1 MGRRK
6 EILEKTCHGINQAIS
21 NSSVVP
27 IQGDLSLPEDVRRV
41 AEKLA
46 KLGWVNVDVLVNN
59 AGGVFVGP
67 EHTLEEVAE
76 DWTQNFR
83 KNVLTACL
91 ITTQLLPMIRSPG
104 GTIINVSSIAA
115 LRGGGGSYSAAK
127 AAVIG
132 WTYDLAVR
140 LGNKGVR
147 VNAVVP
153 GYVTETEFFGDR
165 MTPARHEKLVSQT
178 LLGRPGRPEEI
189 ASVVKF
195 LASDEASY
203 ITGQLIQ
210 VNGGSLL
217 GR

>member
-1 MGRRK
+1 V
-6 EILEKTCHGINQAIS
+6 
-21 NSSVVP
+21 SV
-27 IQGDLSLPEDVRRV
+27 QGDLSLPGDVRRV

-46 KLGWVNVDVLVNN
+46 ALGWANVDVLVNN

-67 EHTLEEVAE
+67 ENTLEEVVE

-83 KNVLTACL
+83 KNVLTMCL
-91 ITTQLLPMIRSPG
+91 ITTQLLPVIRSPG
-104 GTIINVSSIAA
+104 GAIINISSIAA

-153 GYVTETEFFGDR
+153 GYVTETEFFGNR

-178 LLGRPGRPEEI
+178 LLGRPARPEEI

-195 LASDEASY
+195 LASDESSY
-203 ITGQLIQ
+203 ITGQLIH